1 MKRDFYKTLANIQA
15 TEGKKD
21 LDKLIKFSPKIIY
34 IFKKK
39 FRPHFSWE
47 RNQRCTKRGT
57 SLCGSTAKSRS
68 ET

>member
-21 LDKLIKFSPKIIY
+21 FKKLTKFSQKIIY
-34 IFKKK
+34 LFKKK
-39 FRPHFSWE
+39 FRPQFSWE
-47 RNQRCTKRGT
+47 RNQGCSKRGT
-57 SLCGSTAKSRS
+57 NVCGSTTKSRS